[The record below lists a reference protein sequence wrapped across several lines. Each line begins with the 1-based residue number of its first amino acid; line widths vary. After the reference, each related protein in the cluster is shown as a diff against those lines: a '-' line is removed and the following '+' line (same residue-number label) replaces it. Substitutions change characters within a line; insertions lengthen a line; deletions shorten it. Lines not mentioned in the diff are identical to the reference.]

1 MQACTARPRNC
12 IAIGFKFSK
21 WVIYLALYSPSHL
34 PLQTGHSLCVD
45 GLPVAF
51 GEAIAQIAEQERPRV
66 GRASPM
72 ERRDERE
79 LRDEL
84 VSLRAEHRQLDLEIV
99 ALENSPTAD
108 QLLVKR
114 LKKKKLVLK
123 DRITQIE
130 DRLLP
135 DIIA

>member
-1 MQACTARPRNC
+1 
-12 IAIGFKFSK
+12 
-21 WVIYLALYSPSHL
+21 
-34 PLQTGHSLCVD
+34 
-45 GLPVAF
+45 
-51 GEAIAQIAEQERPRV
+51 
-66 GRASPM
+66 M

-79 LRDEL
+79 LREEL
-84 VSLRAEHRQLDLEIV
+84 VNLRAEHRKLDSEIV
-99 ALENSPTAD
+99 ALEGNPLAD

-130 DRLLP
+130 DKLLP